1 MSFICVCVNL
11 LLALR
16 FRLSAEYLLPSGYYS
31 EEILLSV
38 GGPFL
43 RDAEGNE
50 SEHFL
55 SMKVSSGDE
64 EKFGSEVK
72 LPIPAA
78 NSVDDVAIVQ
88 KRLLFRIDRG
98 AHKRQK
104 ALAVHLW
111 KSTSGGMTIKLNYDP
126 TPIDI
131 HVGVVFAVMILI
143 LFYALIISEANSI
156 HYARKMRARRN

>member
-1 MSFICVCVNL
+1 MNP

-16 FRLSAEYLLPSGYYS
+16 SRSSAEYLLPGGYYS
-31 EEILLSV
+31 EEVLLAV

-55 SMKVSSGDE
+55 SMKLSSVDE
-64 EKFGSEVK
+64 DKFGSEVK

-78 NSVDDVAIVQ
+78 DFVDDAPIVQ

-104 ALAVHLW
+104 ALVVHLW
-111 KSTSGGMTIKLNYDP
+111 KSTSGGMTIKVNYDP

-143 LFYALIISEANSI
+143 LFYALIVYEANSI
-156 HYARKMRARRN
+156 HCARKMRAKRN